1 MDRRM
6 HRLFIL
12 SAKHP
17 AQHSAAAAQDKDG
30 KEVSR
35 YLVHALVD
43 NQGNHDKNGEIQS
56 AH

>member
-17 AQHSAAAAQDKDG
+17 AQHSAAAAQGKDG

-43 NQGNHDKNGEIQS
+43 NQGNNDKNSEIQS